1 VTPPGGSDGA
11 PDAPDGPPP
20 LLSRWSNLYVLVVVE
35 LGVLVL
41 AFYALTRWAS

>member
-1 VTPPGGSDGA
+1 VTTPGEGDEA
-11 PDAPDGPPP
+11 PDAPPP
-20 LLSRWSNLYVLVVVE
+20 LLSRWSNLYALVAVE